1 MTIADFIS
9 IAAFR
14 STLTHRFRLTRLTR
28 LTRLFPMQSSPASS
42 PSSPGS
48 VIFALSRAK
57 ISQNF
62 FARNPKLP
70 RLGW

>member
-28 LTRLFPMQSSPASS
+28 LTRLFPMQSSLVRLFSRY
-42 PSSPGS
+42 PGQK
-48 VIFALSRAK
+48 FPKTFSRG
-57 ISQNF
+57 IQNC
-62 FARNPKLP
+62 RV
-70 RLGW
+70 